1 MTFHA
6 LHTSKSRNPVTNTAY
21 RASVARGSHSEAF
34 IGGTSH
40 SVTTSESD
48 RVVVPDIGSAATSGA
63 AMSTA
68 VEDQSQVAVIDR
80 KRDDGVMGFGF
91 ETDRISQAQA
101 TPYHPADPCDATVEI
116 VIPVYNEAASL
127 PKSVT
132 HLVEN
137 LSGLVPFTTVVT
149 IADNASVDDTWAVAG
164 ELERRLPSVRRV
176 HLDQK
181 GRGRML
187 KKVWLESEC
196 DVVAYMDVDLS
207 TDLHALLPLLA
218 PLVSDHSDIAIGSR
232 LARSANVVRGPKREF
247 ISRTYN
253 HMLRFMMSAHFS
265 DAQCGFKA
273 MRTDVAR
280 AILPHVEDPNWFFDT
295 EVLLLAEKAGY
306 RIHEVPVDWTDD
318 PDSRVNVVET
328 ALQDLRGMWRVKRSI
343 ASHRI
348 NLDAFRRS
356 SRKSVPPV
364 SKEVGGGRDTH
375 SNFLGMSGDS
385 ALSESSQR

>member
-6 LHTSKSRNPVTNTAY
+6 LYTSKSKNPTIETGSFAPTAQPSQLSAVAAGDSVGETRSAVSTLNSRALSENAPVTGEKVPVAQENTP
-21 RASVARGSHSEAF
+21 VAPGDSAQ
-34 IGGTSH
+34 GDA
-40 SVTTSESD
+40 ES
-48 RVVVPDIGSAATSGA
+48 
-63 AMSTA
+63 
-68 VEDQSQVAVIDR
+68 
-80 KRDDGVMGFGF
+80 
-91 ETDRISQAQA
+91 
-101 TPYHPADPCDATVEI
+101 YHPTDPRQATVEI
-116 VIPVYNEAASL
+116 VIPVYNEATSL
-127 PKSVT
+127 PTSIP
-132 HLVEN
+132 HLVES
-137 LSGLVPFTTVVT
+137 LSNLVPFTTTVT
-149 IADNASVDDTWAVAG
+149 IADNASIDNTWIVAG
-164 ELERRLPSVRRV
+164 ELERQLPSVRRV

-187 KKVWLESEC
+187 KKVWLESQC

-232 LARSANVVRGPKREF
+232 LARSANVVRGSKREF

-253 HMLRFMMSAHFS
+253 HMLRLMMSAHFS

-328 ALQDLRGMWRVKRSI
+328 ALQDLRGMWRVRRNI

-348 NLDAFRRS
+348 NLDSFRRS
-356 SRKSVPPV
+356 SRASEPPV
-364 SKEVGGGRDTH
+364 LEGVRGRPEPQQ
-375 SNFLGMSGDS
+375 SFLGMSGGS
-385 ALSESSQR
+385 ALSESPRR

>member
-6 LHTSKSRNPVTNTAY
+6 LYTSKSKNPTIETGSFAPTAQPSQLSAVAAGDSVGETRSAVSTLNSRALSENAPVTGEKVPVAQENTP
-21 RASVARGSHSEAF
+21 VAPGDSAQ
-34 IGGTSH
+34 GDA
-40 SVTTSESD
+40 ES
-48 RVVVPDIGSAATSGA
+48 
-63 AMSTA
+63 
-68 VEDQSQVAVIDR
+68 
-80 KRDDGVMGFGF
+80 
-91 ETDRISQAQA
+91 
-101 TPYHPADPCDATVEI
+101 YHPTDPRQATVEI
-116 VIPVYNEAASL
+116 VIPVYNEATSL
-127 PKSVT
+127 PTSIP
-132 HLVEN
+132 HLVES
-137 LSGLVPFTTVVT
+137 LSNLVPFTTTVT
-149 IADNASVDDTWAVAG
+149 IADNASIDNTWIVAG
-164 ELERRLPSVRRV
+164 ELERQLPSVRRV

-187 KKVWLESEC
+187 KKVWLESQC

-232 LARSANVVRGPKREF
+232 LARSANVVRGSKREF
-247 ISRTYN
+247 TSRTYN
-253 HMLRFMMSAHFS
+253 HMLRLMMSAHFS

-328 ALQDLRGMWRVKRSI
+328 ALQDLRGMWRVRRNI

-348 NLDAFRRS
+348 NLDSFRRS
-356 SRKSVPPV
+356 SRTSEPPV
-364 SKEVGGGRDTH
+364 LEGVRGRPEPQQ
-375 SNFLGMSGDS
+375 SFLGMSGDS
-385 ALSESSQR
+385 ALSELPRR

>member
-6 LHTSKSRNPVTNTAY
+6 LYTSKSKNPTIETGSFAPTAQPSQLSAVAAGDSVGDTRPAVSTLNSRALSENAPVTGEKVPVAQENTP
-21 RASVARGSHSEAF
+21 VAPGDSAQ
-34 IGGTSH
+34 GDA
-40 SVTTSESD
+40 ES
-48 RVVVPDIGSAATSGA
+48 
-63 AMSTA
+63 
-68 VEDQSQVAVIDR
+68 
-80 KRDDGVMGFGF
+80 
-91 ETDRISQAQA
+91 
-101 TPYHPADPCDATVEI
+101 YHPTDPRQATVEI
-116 VIPVYNEAASL
+116 VIPVYNEATSL
-127 PKSVT
+127 PTSIP
-132 HLVEN
+132 HLVES
-137 LSGLVPFTTVVT
+137 LSNLVPFTTTVT
-149 IADNASVDDTWAVAG
+149 IADNASIDNTWIVAG
-164 ELERRLPSVRRV
+164 ELERQLPSVRRV

-187 KKVWLESEC
+187 KKVWLESQC

-232 LARSANVVRGPKREF
+232 LARSANVVRGSKREF

-253 HMLRFMMSAHFS
+253 HMLRLMMSAHFS

-328 ALQDLRGMWRVKRSI
+328 ALQDLRGMWRVRRNI

-348 NLDAFRRS
+348 NLDSFRRS
-356 SRKSVPPV
+356 SRASEPPV
-364 SKEVGGGRDTH
+364 LEGVRGRPEPQQ
-375 SNFLGMSGDS
+375 SFLGMSGDS
-385 ALSESSQR
+385 VLSESPRR

>member
-6 LHTSKSRNPVTNTAY
+6 LYTSKSKNPTIETGSFAPTAQPSQLSAVAAGDSVGETRSAVSTLNSRALSENAPVTGEKVPVAQENTP
-21 RASVARGSHSEAF
+21 VAPGDSAQ
-34 IGGTSH
+34 GDA
-40 SVTTSESD
+40 ES
-48 RVVVPDIGSAATSGA
+48 
-63 AMSTA
+63 
-68 VEDQSQVAVIDR
+68 
-80 KRDDGVMGFGF
+80 
-91 ETDRISQAQA
+91 
-101 TPYHPADPCDATVEI
+101 YHPTDPRQATVEI
-116 VIPVYNEAASL
+116 VIPVYNEATSL
-127 PKSVT
+127 PTSIP
-132 HLVEN
+132 HLVES
-137 LSGLVPFTTVVT
+137 LSNLVPFTTTVT
-149 IADNASVDDTWAVAG
+149 IADNASIDNTWIVAG
-164 ELERRLPSVRRV
+164 ELERQLPSVRRV

-187 KKVWLESEC
+187 KKVWLESQC

-232 LARSANVVRGPKREF
+232 LARSANVVRGSKREF

-253 HMLRFMMSAHFS
+253 HMLRLMMSAHFS

-328 ALQDLRGMWRVKRSI
+328 ALQDLRGMWRVRRNI

-348 NLDAFRRS
+348 NLDSFRRS
-356 SRKSVPPV
+356 SRTSEPPV
-364 SKEVGGGRDTH
+364 LEGVRGRPEPQQ
-375 SNFLGMSGDS
+375 SFLGMSGDS
-385 ALSESSQR
+385 ALSELPRR

>member
-6 LHTSKSRNPVTNTAY
+6 LYTSKSKNPTIETGSFAPTAQPSQLSAVAAGDSVGETRSAVSTLNSRALSENAPVTGEKVPVAQENTP
-21 RASVARGSHSEAF
+21 VAPGDSAQ
-34 IGGTSH
+34 GDA
-40 SVTTSESD
+40 ES
-48 RVVVPDIGSAATSGA
+48 
-63 AMSTA
+63 
-68 VEDQSQVAVIDR
+68 
-80 KRDDGVMGFGF
+80 
-91 ETDRISQAQA
+91 
-101 TPYHPADPCDATVEI
+101 YHPTDPRQATVEI
-116 VIPVYNEAASL
+116 VIPVYNEATSL
-127 PKSVT
+127 PTSIP
-132 HLVEN
+132 HLVES
-137 LSGLVPFTTVVT
+137 LSNLVPFTTTVT
-149 IADNASVDDTWAVAG
+149 IADNASIDNTWIVAG
-164 ELERRLPSVRRV
+164 ELERQLPSVRRV

-187 KKVWLESEC
+187 KKVWLESQC
-196 DVVAYMDVDLS
+196 DVVAYIDVDLS

-232 LARSANVVRGPKREF
+232 LARSANVVRGSKREF

-253 HMLRFMMSAHFS
+253 HMLRLMMSAHFS

-328 ALQDLRGMWRVKRSI
+328 ALQDLRGMWRVRRNI

-348 NLDAFRRS
+348 NLDSFRRS
-356 SRKSVPPV
+356 SRTSEPPV
-364 SKEVGGGRDTH
+364 LEGVRGRPEPQQ
-375 SNFLGMSGDS
+375 SFLGMSGDS
-385 ALSESSQR
+385 ALSELPRR